1 MQYIKDKSLINKNLL
16 NSILRNSFFINILL
30 LMLFGRPYSG
40 ISVLGF
46 RVGEIIVGFSFLV
59 TLLTVIKVKKKFYT
73 TTHQL
78 TIYNLISINIL
89 AFLVVVIYHK
99 DSLLNL
105 YVFKTS
111 SYFWIF
117 GIYLASI
124 YFIST
129 SKNQNIITKPPS
141 YILIIIY
148 SFTTIKYPDF
158 IHDFLVKH
166 SDKFDFH
173 KGSEILLIY
182 VLSNLLNLKFMKK
195 NNSIIYLFL
204 STGLF
209 LPLFF
214 YMSRGATIACLIFY
228 ITCLIREF
236 KFLVKNFK
244 TTLFLLIITIG
255 IFIFSAINIT
265 SDIFGFLD
273 DNKTSNISV
282 DESIKIES
290 SITKVVEQKNYNGI
304 FSFYF
309 VDGKIFNGEMNANWR
324 LILWQE
330 IIFDLDLK
338 NLLLFGY
345 GYSEIIPAMLSDDN
359 NGNDGTNEN
368 VHNHFIQILARGG
381 ILHVLLVTLLYLSLI
396 NIYYRKHGNLRI
408 IDFMLPII
416 FVSLFDTSMESVRFP
431 TIFLFYLAYFVL
443 YGFQRKEKSKELF
456 N

>member
-1 MQYIKDKSLINKNLL
+1 
-16 NSILRNSFFINILL
+16 
-30 LMLFGRPYSG
+30 
-40 ISVLGF
+40 
-46 RVGEIIVGFSFLV
+46 
-59 TLLTVIKVKKKFYT
+59 
-73 TTHQL
+73 
-78 TIYNLISINIL
+78 
-89 AFLVVVIYHK
+89 
-99 DSLLNL
+99 
-105 YVFKTS
+105 
-111 SYFWIF
+111 
-117 GIYLASI
+117 
-124 YFIST
+124 
-129 SKNQNIITKPPS
+129 
-141 YILIIIY
+141 
-148 SFTTIKYPDF
+148 
-158 IHDFLVKH
+158 
-166 SDKFDFH
+166 
-173 KGSEILLIY
+173 
-182 VLSNLLNLKFMKK
+182 MKK